1 MSLPQTREE
10 TVRARVVVTNP
21 TGLHAR
27 PAVKFTQIAKQYAA
41 ALRLRPETSEA
52 WANAR
57 SPNAVM
63 KLKLRE
69 GTVLLLEGD
78 GADAAEAV
86 AALVGFVERNFD
98 E

>member
-1 MSLPQTREE
+1 MSLPETRDVVE
-10 TVRARVVVTNP
+10 ARVTVTNP

-27 PAVKFTQIAKQYAA
+27 PAVKFTQIARGFDAQ
-41 ALRLRPETSEA
+41 LRLRAEEGGD
-52 WANAR
+52 WVNAR

-63 KLKLRE
+63 KLKLR
-69 GTVLLLEGD
+69 GGSVLLLRAE